1 MSCGD
6 LNNSLRILQKELK
19 LVRYPTDLDFDLIK
33 EGSPNAYLPIYNYLL
48 MHFSKYV
55 ASEINE
61 NSIEVLGLSDARFVD
76 ALYKIFRELYK
87 FKMPLTK
94 DQFFSKGFVEK
105 KMMMCAQIASKTR
118 ERHQS
123 LAPKAPIVIPKAQG
137 GTSGI
142 KANFSK
148 NVKEKTSNSS
158 RLSSA
163 MFEKPLPP
171 EVKVDV
177 KVTKHFPFKE
187 LDVNG
192 EAPRPDPGKVEKTLK
207 NDKMLKADK
216 GIKMERMT
224 TKLEKSITASTACQ
238 TAAIPE
244 KTCKCDEIWTEF
256 RNWQKKVEDRLLLLE
271 NQNMMTQPKP
281 KYDAA
286 LYDDSN
292 EQTEENFKISNP
304 SSEEN
309 SSPVV
314 IDEDTQDQITGIESK
329 ESQFQ
334 RINDLVKETD
344 SMLKNAVKAISE

>member
-1 MSCGD
+1 MNLLHFRG
-6 LNNSLRILQKELK
+6 R
-19 LVRYPTDLDFDLIK
+19 IK

-61 NSIEVLGLSDARFVD
+61 HSIEVLGLSDARFVD

-105 KMMMCAQIASKTR
+105 KMMMCAQIATKTR

-148 NVKEKTSNSS
+148 NVKEKTSTTS
-158 RLSSA
+158 RLSNA
-163 MFEKPLPP
+163 VFEKASLP
-171 EVKVDV
+171 EAKVDV

-192 EAPRPDPGKVEKTLK
+192 DAPRPESIKVEKILK
-207 NDKMLKADK
+207 NDKMVDHDK
-216 GIKMERMT
+216 GFKNETVI
-224 TKLEKSITASTACQ
+224 TKVEKPITISAACQ
-238 TAAIPE
+238 TIEVPE
-244 KTCKCDEIWTEF
+244 KTCKCDELWVKF
-256 RNWQKKVEDRLLLLE
+256 RNWQKSVEDRLLLLE
-271 NQNMMTQPKP
+271 NQKMLPQPKP

-292 EQTEENFKISNP
+292 EQIDNNFKILNP
-304 SSEEN
+304 SSKEI
-309 SSPVV
+309 SPP
-314 IDEDTQDQITGIESK
+314 IEIIEDSQRDVTDGEQP

-334 RINDLVKETD
+334 RISNL
-344 SMLKNAVKAISE
+344 

>member
-19 LVRYPTDLDFDLIK
+19 LVRYTVDLDFDLIK

-61 NSIEVLGLSDARFVD
+61 HSIEVLGLSDARFVD

-105 KMMMCAQIASKTR
+105 KMMMCAQIATKTR

-123 LAPKAPIVIPKAQG
+123 LAPKAPIVIPKAPG

-142 KANFSK
+142 KANFAK
-148 NVKEKTSNSS
+148 NAKDKNMNSS
-158 RLSSA
+158 RLSST
-163 MFEKPLPP
+163 MFEKSALP
-171 EVKVDV
+171 ETKVDV

-192 EAPRPDPGKVEKTLK
+192 DSVRSETSKFDRSLKLNKASKFDKGLKMEKTA
-207 NDKMLKADK
+207 NVERTSM
-216 GIKMERMT
+216 GI
-224 TKLEKSITASTACQ
+224 Q
-238 TAAIPE
+238 TEIIPE
-244 KTCKCDEIWTEF
+244 KPCKCEELWAEF
-256 RNWQKKVEDRLLLLE
+256 KNWQKKVEDRLILLE
-271 NQNMMTQPKP
+271 NQKLLAQPKP

-286 LYDDSN
+286 MYDDSS
-292 EQTEENFKISNP
+292 EQADDNFKIP
-304 SSEEN
+304 ESSSLEV
-309 SSPVV
+309 SPQNV
-314 IDEDTQDQITGIESK
+314 IKKDIVIESIQD
-329 ESQFQ
+329 ESPDLQFQ
-334 RINDLVKETD
+334 RISNFT
-344 SMLKNAVKAISE
+344 SF